1 MLSRKGDFHMDRS
14 RYLNICLSFSASLS
28 TLLLAAGTKGKRY
41 AFSKALI
48 TPTLHTTAKT
58 EAIYSPSAEIA
69 HSITEKTIEVFSN
82 LTQIDYLAMKAACL
96 TEHFLSA
103 NEAQSKGFI
112 DSVISDKCYSIKMM
126 QITKRY
132 KILKTL
138 EGIWYD
144 NIIKKLKSI
153 GIIK

>member
-1 MLSRKGDFHMDRS
+1 
-14 RYLNICLSFSASLS
+14 
-28 TLLLAAGTKGKRY
+28 
-41 AFSKALI
+41 
-48 TPTLHTTAKT
+48 
-58 EAIYSPSAEIA
+58 
-69 HSITEKTIEVFSN
+69 
-82 LTQIDYLAMKAACL
+82 MKAACL